1 MHCAHPPT
9 SPSQNQTKTTLHQVN
24 AAFGAYK
31 FPVIV
36 VTNKPEPALLFK
48 ALALKLEPFLH
59 FVLVS
64 SPSAQFLQRFNNANV
79 PSVHILVPQVGRR
92 TIDSSLSSMYTS
104 MLHHPLLNQCTPN
117 N

>member
-1 MHCAHPPT
+1 M
-9 SPSQNQTKTTLHQVN
+9 N
-24 AAFGAYK
+24 AAFGSYK

-79 PSVHILVPQVGRR
+79 PSVHILVPQVGR
-92 TIDSSLSSMYTS
+92 
-104 MLHHPLLNQCTPN
+104 
-117 N
+117 